1 MQQFTS
7 YVTLKLQNDW
17 KKKKKK
23 KKKKQKKK
31 KKKKKKK
38 AKRQTAQARVE
49 EFLAVGRA
57 RKLWQSESNAAPDF
71 KEGTL

>member
-17 KKKKKK
+17 KKKK

-57 RKLWQSESNAAPDF
+57 RKLWQSECNAAPDF